1 MTDEIITSLVSGFI
15 LSGVGAL
22 CGILWA
28 KLKQA
33 RLEARAHENRQER
46 VLDALSNGVRELLM
60 CKLESLRHTMVHDQ
74 QGIADDEFKAQSQRI
89 YDCYHALGGNGH
101 GTAINDDIQH
111 APIAPKTR
119 KEIMP

>member
-1 MTDEIITSLVSGFI
+1 MADDIITSLVSGFI
-15 LSGVGAL
+15 LSGAGAL

-33 RLEARAHENRQER
+33 RLEAQAHETRQEQ

-74 QGIADDEFKAQSQRI
+74 QGIADDDFKAQSQRI
-89 YDCYHALGGNGH
+89 YDCYNALGGNGH

-111 APIAPKTR
+111 APIAPKPG
-119 KEIMP
+119 K